1 VKIFGAVV
9 DVLITASGEN
19 FKASEIVCFSSGS
32 SFAAKIMIE
41 KIVVQSAVDSEQGRV
56 WGVTVIIMGIGNS
69 EVRAV
74 ARLLH
79 AVTFR
84 EGSIA
89 PKVGVVL

>member
-1 VKIFGAVV
+1 
-9 DVLITASGEN
+9 
-19 FKASEIVCFSSGS
+19 VCFSSGS
-32 SFAAKIMIE
+32 NFAAKIMIE
-41 KIVVQSAVDSEQGRV
+41 KIIVQSAVDSEHGRV

-69 EVRAV
+69 EVRTV

-89 PKVGVVL
+89 PKACAVL

>member
-1 VKIFGAVV
+1 MSPSK
-9 DVLITASGEN
+9 
-19 FKASEIVCFSSGS
+19 IVCFSSGS
-32 SFAAKIMIE
+32 NFAAKIMIE
-41 KIVVQSAVDSEQGRV
+41 KIIVQSAVDSEHGRV

-69 EVRAV
+69 EVRTV

-89 PKVGVVL
+89 PKACAVL